1 MMTEK
6 LLTQAIEQTTK
17 LEFHEIFRV
26 KDLFRGYEWKRLSRK
41 DSFLLG
47 RSFLR
52 YVTEEKNVRIE
63 LVEKTARGQ
72 QKYKI
77 VSK

>member
-1 MMTEK
+1 M
-6 LLTQAIEQTTK
+6 
-17 LEFHEIFRV
+17 
-26 KDLFRGYEWKRLSRK
+26 KDLFRGYEWNRLSRN
-41 DSFLLG
+41 DRFLLG
-47 RSFLR
+47 RAFLR